1 MNPVS
6 WQAEATEVCEGFN
19 HEDAGPLDMLNA
31 ASKLLQASEYFAAK
45 DAAPRRG
52 PTKLEFGVTA

>member
-1 MNPVS
+1 MDPVS
-6 WQAEATEVCEGFN
+6 WQLEATHVCEGFD
-19 HEDAGPLDMLNA
+19 HEEAGPLDTHAA

-52 PTKLEFGVTA
+52 AKA

>member
-6 WQAEATEVCEGFN
+6 WQVEATEVCEGFN
-19 HEDAGPLDMLNA
+19 HEDAGPLDMLHA

-52 PTKLEFGVTA
+52 PKSLSHE